1 MMSSRRSEQ
10 TDNLLLTA
18 ATMIPILTA
27 RRYFQAN
34 PLRKSDR
41 QLANSAVA

>member
-1 MMSSRRSEQ
+1 MSSRRSEQ
-10 TDNLLLTA
+10 TDNLVLIA
-18 ATMIPILTA
+18 ATTVLIPTA